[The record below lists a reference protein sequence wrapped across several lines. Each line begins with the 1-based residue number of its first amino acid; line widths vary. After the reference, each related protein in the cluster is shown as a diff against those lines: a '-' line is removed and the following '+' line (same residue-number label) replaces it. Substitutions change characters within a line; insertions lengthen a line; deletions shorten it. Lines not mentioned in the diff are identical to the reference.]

1 LDSPN
6 PQEDG
11 GIFQNFL
18 RRLFSSLLFQTGADI
33 CGFFEDAE
41 YEMCAR
47 WMQLGAFY
55 PFSRNH
61 NGEGN
66 RVGPEHP
73 PYLFCC
79 HWQLSILSYILCHP
93 YSLNTISHHY
103 TPVSEPNF
111 LVRSFFLFKEE

>member
-1 LDSPN
+1 LDSPS

-66 RVGPEHP
+66 RVRPQHP
-73 PYLFCC
+73 PYLFYIIERKPPFLNC
-79 HWQLSILSYILCHP
+79 SSYCL
-93 YSLNTISHHY
+93 YSLVTSSNS
-103 TPVSEPNF
+103 
-111 LVRSFFLFKEE
+111 